1 MNRPIRHIA
10 IFSGL
15 LILALL
21 LQANNLGFKRAEEL
35 QTHEENDRVKI
46 EAFAHPRGNII
57 VGGNP
62 ITGSVAVE
70 NSDFKYKRVFKNGPM
85 YAPVTGYSSQTYGYT
100 HLEALNNK
108 LLSGTDDRL
117 FLQNTVDMF
126 TGKKRQGGDV
136 VTTINPEA
144 QKAAYKGLG
153 DKVGAVV
160 AIEPSTGKILALA
173 STPSYDP
180 SVFAGS
186 SNKDAEAWNKL
197 QKDKRK
203 PMVNRALK
211 ETYAPGS
218 TFKVITAA
226 AALEHGK
233 YSDVNAPTDSPDPWT
248 MPDTN
253 RVLPNHSPTAPC
265 KNASLNVAMQH
276 SCNNVYGK
284 VSADLGKDKMRETA
298 EKFGFNNPKVD
309 TPTRAVESVFPK
321 EMDRPQTAMSGI
333 GQSSVRATPLQI
345 VMMTAA
351 IANDGTL
358 MKPYMV
364 EQVRGAD
371 LDPIEEHEPE
381 VMSEAVSEDTAKKI
395 QEMMEDTAEKGTG
408 KPGRIAGVTV
418 GAKTGTAQRGIDNE
432 IPPLAWFISYAKQG
446 DGSPV
451 AVAVM
456 IDPENSIPR
465 DQISGGGLAGPIA
478 KKVMEAVLK
487 SKK

>member
-10 IFSGL
+10 VFSGL

-21 LQANNLGFKRAEEL
+21 LQTTWLQFKRTDEL
-35 QTHEENDRVKI
+35 ANHEKNTRVKI
-46 EAFAHPRGNII
+46 AAYAHPRGNII
-57 VGGNP
+57 VGGQP
-62 ITGSVAVE
+62 ITGSVE
-70 NSDFKYKRVFKNGPM
+70 TDSTYYKYKRTFKDGAM
-85 YAPVTGYSSQTYGYT
+85 YAPITGYSSQTYGST

-117 FLQNTVDMF
+117 FLQNTLDLF
-126 TGKKRQGGDV
+126 TGDDRRGGDV
-136 VTTINPEA
+136 VTTIDPKA
-144 QKAAYKGLG
+144 QKAAYEGLG
-153 DKVGAVV
+153 DKTGAVV
-160 AIEPSTGKILALA
+160 AIDPSTGKILALA

-186 SNKDAEAWNKL
+186 TKKDSDAWDRL

-203 PMVNRALK
+203 PMDNRALK
-211 ETYAPGS
+211 LTYAPGS

-226 AALEHGK
+226 AALEHGLYK
-233 YSDVNAPTDSPDPWT
+233 DIDAPTRSPDPWT
-248 MPDTN
+248 MPDT
-253 RVLPNHSPTAPC
+253 RVPLPNHSPTAPC

-284 VSADLGKDKMRETA
+284 VSSDLGKDDMRETA

-309 TPTRAVESVFPK
+309 TPTRAVESVFPDK
-321 EMDRPQTAMSGI
+321 MDRPQTAMSGI

-345 VMMTAA
+345 AMMTAA
-351 IANDGTL
+351 IANDGKL

-364 EQVRGAD
+364 DRLRDPD
-371 LDPIEEHEPE
+371 LDTLEKFEPKE
-381 VMSEAVSEDTAKKI
+381 MSEAVSEDTAKKV
-395 QEMMEDTAEKGTG
+395 QKMMEDTAEKGTG
-408 KPGRIAGVTV
+408 RPGRISGVTV
-418 GAKTGTAQRGIDNE
+418 GAKTGTAQRGVNNNL
-432 IPPLAWFISYAKQG
+432 PPLAWFISYAKQG

-456 IDPENSIPR
+456 IDPDDSIPR

-478 KKVMEAVLK
+478 KKVMQAVLK
-487 SKK
+487 K